1 MFINYILLKG
11 ILKPVWKCSYGCFS
25 KCFLCWNALKW
36 CFFILKKSFLRLAH
50 QNDSKYTKKK
60 LIFNKT
66 KLNFGGTRIAPRSNR
81 SLYYENEIITIK
93 DSNMHRDNNLRNH
106 YIKMN
111 NFWLWIFITEI
122 ISTWPTV
129 IQTINS
135 FFVWIKFN
143 GQGKIKLSTFYVLNF
158 E

>member
-1 MFINYILLKG
+1 MFFVLKC
-11 ILKPVWKCSYGCFS
+11 IKMMFFYFLKIIFEISTS
-25 KCFLCWNALKW
+25 KRFK
-36 CFFILKKSFLRLAH
+36 I
-50 QNDSKYTKKK
+50 YKKK

>member
-1 MFINYILLKG
+1 MFFVLKC
-11 ILKPVWKCSYGCFS
+11 IKMMFFYFLKIIFEISTS
-25 KCFLCWNALKW
+25 KRFK
-36 CFFILKKSFLRLAH
+36 I
-50 QNDSKYTKKK
+50 YKKK

-111 NFWLWIFITEI
+111 NFWL
-122 ISTWPTV
+122 
-129 IQTINS
+129 
-135 FFVWIKFN
+135 
-143 GQGKIKLSTFYVLNF
+143 
-158 E
+158 